1 MRWLGWSRLTDLAQ
15 LKPPAAL
22 LGSLFN
28 LVVCVVVGIAVPPC
42 HFHQIEL
49 ALATGTIFH
58 TRGITRRQV
67 NGRRDL

>member
-1 MRWLGWSRLTDLAQ
+1 MAWLESPNGLGAIEVSDYVARLVYWT
-15 LKPPAAL
+15 
-22 LGSLFN
+22 
-28 LVVCVVVGIAVPPC
+28 LVVCVVVVITFPPR

-67 NGRRDL
+67 NRRRDL